1 MGVFIEGYLWGLSL
15 ALLLGPA
22 FFALIQTSIQRSF
35 KYGFLMAFGIFLS
48 DVIAVALVYFGAT
61 QILGEDPHQ
70 NIYFSIIGGIVM
82 VIFGTI
88 TAVKKDESKREEKE
102 GKELAKGPSRP
113 IVYISKGFFMNF
125 FNPGMWFFWM
135 TVAVSITARFG
146 SHNISALVFL
156 SGMLV
161 SVFST
166 DSLKCFVSHK
176 IKRWMKPR
184 IMVWMNR
191 IVGVVLILF
200 GIYLIL
206 NVMIDISQFI
216 PA

>member
-1 MGVFIEGYLWGLSL
+1 MGVFFEGYLWGLSL

-48 DVIAVALVYFGAT
+48 DVLAVSLVYFGAT
-61 QILGEDPHQ
+61 QLLGEDPRK
-70 NIYFSIIGGIVM
+70 NIYFSIIGGVIM
-82 VIFGTI
+82 AIFGTI
-88 TAVKKDESKREEKE
+88 TAMKKDETKKEEKE
-102 GKELAKGPSRP
+102 GKEYAKGPSRP
-113 IVYISKGFFMNF
+113 VVYISKGFLMNF

-146 SHNISALVFL
+146 AHNYSAIIFL

-166 DSLKCFVSHK
+166 DTLKCFISHK
-176 IKRWMKPR
+176 IRRWMKPR
-184 IMVWMNR
+184 ITVWMNR

-206 NVMIDISQFI
+206 NVLFDISQFI
-216 PA
+216 PE